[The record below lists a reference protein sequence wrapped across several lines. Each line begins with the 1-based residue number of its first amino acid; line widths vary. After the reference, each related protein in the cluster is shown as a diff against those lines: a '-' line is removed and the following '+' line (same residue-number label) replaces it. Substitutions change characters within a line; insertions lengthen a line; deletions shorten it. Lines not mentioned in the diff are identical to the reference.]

1 MSETNY
7 APHIP
12 DAVRRASAR
21 ADELA
26 REAGVANVPPLEDN
40 GENTTVVNDAQAQF
54 ELTPPPDE
62 TQAPQP
68 QAQPQ
73 TDWEQRYN
81 TLQGKYNTELPELRG
96 QLRSMQDMLATI
108 QSQRAPETTFE
119 RPRPSQLPEAAIP
132 QEDIESYG
140 EDLIN
145 GVQRWSEA
153 KITPKM
159 AELERRLAMVEG
171 GNQQLQSYTAQQSVD
186 QALNRV
192 VPDCDVINHDPNFI
206 QWLSQVDML
215 SGQTRKSMIDHAYS
229 SGDANRTIAFF
240 RAYKN
245 EQTVTGQTPGTQ
257 SFQTDNSAERLPLA
271 ELAVPGR
278 GTSVPSPAPGA
289 PERRIWTASQV
300 NAFYRSKQRGQWA
313 GREAEAD
320 RVERDIIAAPA
331 EGRFRQ

>member
-1 MSETNY
+1 M
-7 APHIP
+7 
-12 DAVRRASAR
+12 
-21 ADELA
+21 
-26 REAGVANVPPLEDN
+26 ANVPPLEDD
-40 GENTTVVNDAQAQF
+40 GANTTVVNDEQPQF

-62 TQAPQP
+62 TQAPQLQP
-68 QAQPQ
+68 QTNPQ

-96 QLRSMQDMLATI
+96 QVRSLQEMLTSM

-119 RPRPSQLPEAAIP
+119 RPQRQPSQLPPTPIP

-186 QALNRV
+186 QALNRA
-192 VPDCDVINHDPNFI
+192 VPDWDAINHDPNFI
-206 QWLSQVDML
+206 HWLSQVDML
-215 SGQTRKSMIDHAYS
+215 SGQTRKAMIDQAYT

-257 SFQTDNSAERLPLA
+257 SVQTDNSAERLPLA

-278 GTSVPSPAPGA
+278 GQSVPSPAPGA
-289 PERRIWTASQV
+289 PERRIWTATQV
-300 NAFYRSKQRGQWA
+300 NQFYRSKQRGQWV

-320 RVERDIIAAPA
+320 RIERDIIAAPA